1 LKYFNLNN
9 KLKIEMIGVEVVE
22 VVEVV
27 EMAESTELTGVVEI
41 SFD

>member
-1 LKYFNLNN
+1 LEYFNLNN

-22 VVEVV
+22 
-27 EMAESTELTGVVEI
+27 MAEPTELTGVVEI